1 MLGPE
6 MLATEK
12 RLSLMNIVMGIQ
24 VRREMEV
31 RRKGRRK
38 GRRMGEGG
46 MVDGGEGK
54 GG

>member
-12 RLSLMNIVMGIQ
+12 RLSLTNIAIGIQ
-24 VRREMEV
+24 VRREREV

-38 GRRMGEGG
+38 GRRWSGGGREGEVG
-46 MVDGGEGK
+46 MI
-54 GG
+54 